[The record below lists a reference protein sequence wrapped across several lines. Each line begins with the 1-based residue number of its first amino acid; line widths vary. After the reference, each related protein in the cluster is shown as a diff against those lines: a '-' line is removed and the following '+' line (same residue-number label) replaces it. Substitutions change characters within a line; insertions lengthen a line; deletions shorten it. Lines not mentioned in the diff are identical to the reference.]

1 MKSIYDKLNC
11 FECPF
16 SNLKGIY
23 TDEDMKLIDDNHS
36 AMTYNT
42 NDILIKQGSY
52 VSQLF
57 YLKTGLVKVVL
68 EDGNGKHTI
77 LQLLEASQFIA
88 LAMLG
93 DFDTFPFT
101 VIALDKCDV
110 CVIRKSVMV
119 KMVKTNVKLNTFLLD
134 YFYKDYKFLYER
146 INTLSSRNNHGKLAS
161 ALLYLSNGSF
171 RQDLLK
177 KISRK
182 ELAQL
187 ASISVESSNKIL
199 MELKHDGIISIEN
212 NEISIVKPE
221 LIIKLSTVG

>member
-1 MKSIYDKLNC
+1 MKSAYDKLNC

-23 TDEDMKLIDDNHS
+23 SDEDVKLINDNHS

-52 VSQLF
+52 VSQLY
-57 YLKTGLVKVVL
+57 YLRTGLVKVVL

-88 LAMLG
+88 LPVLG

-110 CVIRKSVMV
+110 CVIRKSVMEKIV
-119 KMVKTNVKLNTFLLD
+119 QTNVEVNTFLLN
-134 YFYKDYKFLYER
+134 YFYKDYAFLYER
-146 INTLSSRNNHGKLAS
+146 INILSSRNNHGKLAS

-171 RQDLLK
+171 KQDLLK
-177 KISRK
+177 RISRK

-187 ASISVESSNKIL
+187 AAISVESSNKIL
-199 MELKHDGIISIEN
+199 MELKHDGIISIDN
-212 NEISIVKPE
+212 NEISIMKPD